1 MLLDL
6 FLSFRAFEQLL
17 DIFSVRLLLSDIFS
31 KLNILGDPIGK
42 DITESDIIIK
52 LKAIAG
58 QYV

>member
-31 KLNILGDPIGK
+31 KLNVFGGTRSARILQK
-42 DITESDIIIK
+42 VTLIK